1 MEPAFRQSRCH
12 HRVVAALGTKAA
24 AVTLVTPPSG
34 HDMEHPHRGS
44 CLCGAVRFEVEGT
57 FQRFYLCHCEYCR
70 KDTGSAHAANLFAS
84 GAKLTWLS
92 GQDKVICYA
101 LPSTQHRK
109 CFCSICGS
117 AMPRCEMEGATVVVP
132 AGSLDSGVSIRP
144 DAHIFVASRADWDHA
159 LSEVPLIERLPPSP
173 R

>member
-1 MEPAFRQSRCH
+1 M
-12 HRVVAALGTKAA
+12 
-24 AVTLVTPPSG
+24 
-34 HDMEHPHRGS
+34 
-44 CLCGAVRFEVEGT
+44 RFEVGGT

-84 GAKLTWLS
+84 GARLTWLS
-92 GQDKVICYA
+92 GQDKVQSYV
-101 LPSTQHRK
+101 LPSTHHRK

-117 AMPRCEMEGATVVVP
+117 AMPSLQMEGEMVVVP

-159 LSEVPLIERLPPSP
+159 LDEIPHIERLP